1 MKKTRASLAALAL
14 GLATA
19 ALAGCGSDSDNAATE
34 KTPSP
39 TTSDTMTATDSPAGE
54 PIVVVASTNVWGNV
68 AEQVGGDAVEVTSI
82 ISSPDQD
89 PHSFEA
95 SASNALI
102 LTKAQLVIENGGGY
116 DDFMDQ
122 LLKAHDSSA
131 TVLNAVDIS
140 GKTAAKGE
148 ELNEHVWYDLPTVE
162 LVADEIAT
170 QLSTLAPDEADTF
183 TTNATTFKSKVDE
196 VIAAEGDLKSQY
208 DGDAIGITEPVPLY
222 LTEAAGLVN
231 KTPEEFSEAI
241 EEGDDVSAAVLKETL
256 DLYTDKQVKALVYN
270 EQTSGPITEQVEK
283 AAKDAGIPV
292 VPVTETLPDGLDYV
306 GWMQQNV
313 NALGAALAQ

>member
-1 MKKTRASLAALAL
+1 MTKTRASLAALAL

-19 ALAGCGSDSDNAATE
+19 ALAGCGSDSDGTGAETSTSTAAT
-34 KTPSP
+34 
-39 TTSDTMTATDSPAGE
+39 GE
-54 PIVVVASTNVWGNV
+54 PIVVVASTNVWGDI

-122 LLKAHDSSA
+122 LLDAHDSSA

-140 GKTAAKGE
+140 GKTAPEDG
-148 ELNEHVWYDLPTVE
+148 ELNEHVWYDLPTAE
-162 LVADEIAT
+162 KVADEIAA
-170 QLSTLAPDEADTF
+170 QLGTLAPDEADTF
-183 TTNATTFKSKVDE
+183 TANASTFKSMVDQ
-196 VIAAEGDLKSQY
+196 VVSAEADLKSKY
-208 DGDAIGITEPVPLY
+208 DGEAIGITEPVPLY

-256 DLYTDKQVKALVYN
+256 DLYTNKEVAALVYN
-270 EQTSGPITEQVEK
+270 EQTSGPITEKVEK
-283 AAKDAGIPV
+283 AASDAGIPV

-313 NALGAALAQ
+313 DALGAALAK